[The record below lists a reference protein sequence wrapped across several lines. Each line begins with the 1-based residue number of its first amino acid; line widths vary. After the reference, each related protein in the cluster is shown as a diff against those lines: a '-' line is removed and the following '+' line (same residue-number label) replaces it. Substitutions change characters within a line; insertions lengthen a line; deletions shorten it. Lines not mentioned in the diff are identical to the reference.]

1 MRHGLAL
8 LLLALLATTLCATT
22 AAAAPELT
30 AGSEIVIP
38 DATWGGAAAVN
49 AAGRLLTWND
59 VEATWV
65 APYPN
70 VQRRVALPKWT
81 AAGAW
86 HDGPPAIAAGPSTFL
101 VVWSETTNTT
111 ITYLA
116 ARLAAD
122 LTLLDARPVFL
133 SATRRNVPTVTPSVV
148 WSGSDWVVAT
158 GPLVTRISEQGVIT
172 ELATVDSRSSVAAA
186 GDQVFVAY
194 IGQQGV
200 THCGFN
206 PQFCTYATF
215 YVTGQYL
222 GPHGVVRSAPRLTT
236 AERYRTLLGAGGGE
250 RGFIVASVTQ
260 PTFGGEG
267 TITVAT
273 LGKDGSVS
281 PEQILDGTKNVTE
294 TRVALTGDGDRFLA
308 AWSAPQDGGSVL
320 RVGLLDAAGRPVS
333 NVPVIG
339 GRNEVAGSLSLTR
352 LSEGRYLLIYPRV
365 ASGGAGLVIRELR
378 YGGSGRVRAVR

>member
-1 MRHGLAL
+1 
-8 LLLALLATTLCATT
+8 
-22 AAAAPELT
+22 
-30 AGSEIVIP
+30 
-38 DATWGGAAAVN
+38 
-49 AAGRLLTWND
+49 
-59 VEATWV
+59 
-65 APYPN
+65 
-70 VQRRVALPKWT
+70 
-81 AAGAW
+81 
-86 HDGPPAIAAGPSTFL
+86 
-101 VVWSETTNTT
+101 
-111 ITYLA
+111 
-116 ARLAAD
+116 
-122 LTLLDARPVFL
+122 
-133 SATRRNVPTVTPSVV
+133 
-148 WSGSDWVVAT
+148 
-158 GPLVTRISEQGVIT
+158 
-172 ELATVDSRSSVAAA
+172 
-186 GDQVFVAY
+186 
-194 IGQQGV
+194 
-200 THCGFN
+200 
-206 PQFCTYATF
+206 
-215 YVTGQYL
+215 
-222 GPHGVVRSAPRLTT
+222 
-236 AERYRTLLGAGGGE
+236 YRTLLGAGGGE

-352 LSEGRYLLIYPRV
+352 QSEGRYLLIYPRV